1 LGHLLS
7 SLRAS
12 REAVVRGVTPLG
24 KDQPLPARRAWRPTT
39 SRLAEHGNITLK
51 EYEPMPGI
59 QISNLKFSY
68 ASAGGF
74 RMHIPRLDIAAGE
87 CVAIVGPSGSGKTT
101 LLNLVAGTFV
111 PRSGEINVAGRRLD
125 NMTEAA
131 RRRFRIDQVGQVF
144 QAFELLEYL
153 SVSENILLPR
163 LIDPDGRKNYDAQ
176 QRIQSLL
183 TSVGLQDKADKRPG
197 ELSHGERQRVAVCRA
212 MFNRPTLLLADE
224 PTGNLDQANKQKVV
238 ELLIRQAREHDS
250 MLLMVTHDHSM
261 LDTFERIIDFVELV
275 NIDPGAGKPTRVEN
289 R

>member
-1 LGHLLS
+1 
-7 SLRAS
+7 
-12 REAVVRGVTPLG
+12 
-24 KDQPLPARRAWRPTT
+24 
-39 SRLAEHGNITLK
+39 
-51 EYEPMPGI
+51 
-59 QISNLKFSY
+59 
-68 ASAGGF
+68 
-74 RMHIPRLDIAAGE
+74 MHIPRLDILAGE

-101 LLNLVAGTFV
+101 LLNLMAGTFV
-111 PRSGEINVAGRRLD
+111 PRSGEIIVAGQRLD
-125 NMTEAA
+125 DMTEAA
-131 RRRFRIDQVGQVF
+131 RRRFRIDRVGQVF

-163 LIDPDGRKNYDAQ
+163 LIDPQGRNNSDAQ

-183 TSVGLQDKADKRPG
+183 ASVGLQDKANKRPA

-212 MFNRPTLLLADE
+212 MFNRPHLLLADE

-261 LDTFERIIDFVELV
+261 LDAFERVIDFAEL
-275 NIDPGAGKPTRVEN
+275 VEN

>member
-1 LGHLLS
+1 MS
-7 SLRAS
+7 
-12 REAVVRGVTPLG
+12 
-24 KDQPLPARRAWRPTT
+24 
-39 SRLAEHGNITLK
+39 
-51 EYEPMPGI
+51 GI

-74 RMHIPRLDIAAGE
+74 RMFIPRLDIATGE

-101 LLNLVAGTFV
+101 LLNLMAGTFV
-111 PRSGEINVAGRRLD
+111 PRSGEINVAGQRLD
-125 NMTEAA
+125 KMSEAA

-163 LIDPDGRKNYDAQ
+163 LIDPDGRKNSDAL

-183 TSVGLQDKADKRPG
+183 ASVGLQDKADKRPA

-212 MFNRPTLLLADE
+212 MLNRPTLLLADE
-224 PTGNLDQANKQKVV
+224 PTGNLDQANKQNVV
-238 ELLIRQAREHDS
+238 ELLIHQAKEHNS

-261 LDTFERIIDFVELV
+261 LEAFERVIDFSQLV
-275 NIDPGAGKPTRVEN
+275 SLQPQAGEQSA
-289 R
+289 

>member
-1 LGHLLS
+1 
-7 SLRAS
+7 
-12 REAVVRGVTPLG
+12 
-24 KDQPLPARRAWRPTT
+24 
-39 SRLAEHGNITLK
+39 
-51 EYEPMPGI
+51 MPGI

-74 RMHIPRLDIAAGE
+74 RMFIPRLDIAAGE

-101 LLNLVAGTFV
+101 LLNLMAGTFI
-111 PRSGEINVAGRRLD
+111 PRSGEINVAGQRLD
-125 NMTEAA
+125 NMTETA

-163 LIDPDGRKNYDAQ
+163 LIDPDGGKNTDAQ

-183 TSVGLQDKADKRPG
+183 ASVGLQDKADKRPA

-224 PTGNLDQANKQKVV
+224 PTGNLDQANKQNVV
-238 ELLIRQAREHDS
+238 ELLLRQAKEHDS

-261 LDTFERIIDFVELV
+261 LEAFERVIDFQQLV
-275 NIDPGAGKPTRVEN
+275 SLPPQARSQTGPQIA
-289 R
+289 

>member
-1 LGHLLS
+1 MS
-7 SLRAS
+7 
-12 REAVVRGVTPLG
+12 
-24 KDQPLPARRAWRPTT
+24 
-39 SRLAEHGNITLK
+39 
-51 EYEPMPGI
+51 GI

-74 RMHIPRLDIAAGE
+74 RMFIPRLDIAAGE

-101 LLNLVAGTFV
+101 LLNLMAGTFV
-111 PRSGEINVAGRRLD
+111 PRSGEINVAGQRLAS
-125 NMTEAA
+125 MTEAS

-163 LIDPDGRKNYDAQ
+163 LIDPDGRKNTDAQ
-176 QRIQSLL
+176 QRIRSLL
-183 TSVGLQDKADKRPG
+183 ASVGLQDKADKRPA

-224 PTGNLDQANKQKVV
+224 PTGNLDQANKQNVV
-238 ELLIRQAREHDS
+238 ELLIRQAREHES

-261 LDTFERIIDFVELV
+261 LEAFERVIDFSQLV
-275 NIDPGAGKPTRVEN
+275 SLQSQAEEQIA
-289 R
+289 